1 MNYEDHV
8 NYVEEKQVESGLNYE
23 VNVDYVDYVDYLD

>member
-1 MNYEDHV
+1 MNYEDYV

-23 VNVDYVDYVDYLD
+23 VDMDYVDYLD